1 MKENQKLKITGTM
14 LEKSQLEKHLEK
26 IASSH
31 NTTSKS
37 QKDTYPVP
45 QLIENFKTIEEVYN
59 ILNEHLKLGINIHP
73 AGEWLLDNFYIIEE
87 TVKQIQKEL
96 PLNKYMNFV
105 GISNGE
111 YKGFARIYV
120 LASEIVAYTDNK
132 IERENLEDYLISY
145 QRKKTLSMDEIWNI
159 GVFLQIAIIEN
170 ITDICAQIYSSQ
182 IQKYRAENIAERLVE
197 NKDKSQTKFKNTKIE
212 KEFFQDMRYPFIEYM
227 SYILKRYGKK
237 ANAYLNVL
245 EEVVEKLGTT
255 VSDVIKKE
263 HFEIATQK
271 VLMGNSITSIKEIQR
286 INFLDIFEK
295 INGVE
300 EILKKD
306 PANVY
311 EKMDYK
317 TKEYYRGKIKEI
329 SKKTKISEIYIARKM
344 LELAQENTNDKEKNL
359 QLNQD
364 NVQEQDSEQTETN
377 KSKTT
382 KKTHIGY
389 YLIDNGINKL
399 YEKLEYTNKKEKTP
413 QAKTKIYITTIEIL
427 TIILSAIL
435 SYILN
440 LKIRSTGLA
449 VVSFIL
455 FLLPSS
461 EVIIQIIQ
469 AILSKTVK
477 PKLIPKMDFSN
488 GIDEDNTTMVVI
500 PTIVKNKEK
509 VAEMFKKLEVYY
521 LANKSPNLYF
531 TLLGDCSE
539 SNMQE
544 EKFDI
549 EVIQEGLNQVERLN
563 KKYQNQD
570 FPIFNFIYRKREWN
584 EKEGS
589 YL

>member
-31 NTTSKS
+31 NIINKS

-45 QLIENFKTIEEVYN
+45 ELIKDYEIIKEVYKM
-59 ILNEHLKLGINIHP
+59 LNQHVSMKINIHP
-73 AGEWLLDNFYIIEE
+73 AGEWLLDNFYIIEQ

-96 PLNKYMNFV
+96 PLNKYTNFV

-145 QRKKTLSMDEIWNI
+145 QKKKTLSMDEIWNI

-227 SYILKRYGKK
+227 SFILKRYGKK

-344 LELAQENTNDKEKNL
+344 LELAQENLQECQRNKQQHLIENTNENEQHL

-413 QAKTKIYITTIEIL
+413 QAKTKIYITSIGVL

-440 LKIRSTGLA
+440 LKI
-449 VVSFIL
+449 
-455 FLLPSS
+455 
-461 EVIIQIIQ
+461 
-469 AILSKTVK
+469 KK
-477 PKLIPKMDFSN
+477 D
-488 GIDEDNTTMVVI
+488 
-500 PTIVKNKEK
+500 TI
-509 VAEMFKKLEVYY
+509 
-521 LANKSPNLYF
+521 
-531 TLLGDCSE
+531 
-539 SNMQE
+539 
-544 EKFDI
+544 
-549 EVIQEGLNQVERLN
+549 
-563 KKYQNQD
+563 
-570 FPIFNFIYRKREWN
+570 
-584 EKEGS
+584 
-589 YL
+589 